1 MNVTENVIRDLHVL
15 VQAGE
20 ASDDSRALVEAWLA
34 AHPALAAE
42 LADGDAPLG
51 LSSLPPLPP
60 LPADA
65 ELRALR
71 RTRRLLSLRS
81 WSMAL
86 GFFFTSL
93 PLSFRG
99 GADGVRFLLIPGH
112 MGIAA
117 ASLVLGIA
125 AWVVFVRVS
134 RALRPVGF

>member
-15 VQAGE
+15 AQAGE
-20 ASDDSRALVEAWLA
+20 ASDDARALVEAWLA

-42 LADGDAPLG
+42 LADAPADA
-51 LSSLPPLPP
+51 LPPPPP
-60 LPADA
+60 LPADG

-86 GFFFTSL
+86 GFFLTAL
-93 PLSFRG
+93 PLSVRG
-99 GADGVRFLLIPGH
+99 GDEGVRFLLIPGH
-112 MGIAA
+112 LGIAA

>member
-15 VQAGE
+15 AQAGE
-20 ASDDSRALVEAWLA
+20 ASGDSRALVEAWLA

-42 LADGDAPLG
+42 LADGPAAA
-51 LSSLPPLPP
+51 LPPPPP
-60 LPADA
+60 LPADG

-86 GFFFTSL
+86 GFFLTAL
-93 PLSFRG
+93 PLSVRG

-112 MGIAA
+112 LGIAA

>member
-15 VQAGE
+15 AQAGE

-34 AHPALAAE
+34 AHPALASE
-42 LADGDAPLG
+42 LADAVADGPLDARP
-51 LSSLPPLPP
+51 SLPP
-60 LPADA
+60 LPADG

-86 GFFFTSL
+86 GFFFTAL

-112 MGIAA
+112 TGIAV

-125 AWVVFVRVS
+125 AWLVFVRVS

>member
-15 VQAGE
+15 AQAGE
-20 ASDDSRALVEAWLA
+20 ASGDSRALVEAWLA

-42 LADGDAPLG
+42 LADAVADGPADA
-51 LSSLPPLPP
+51 LPPPPP
-60 LPADA
+60 LPADG

-86 GFFFTSL
+86 GFFLTAL
-93 PLSFRG
+93 PLSVRG
-99 GADGVRFLLIPGH
+99 GDEGVRFLLIPGH
-112 MGIAA
+112 LGIAA

>member
-1 MNVTENVIRDLHVL
+1 MNVTENVIRDLHL
-15 VQAGE
+15 LAQAGE

-34 AHPALAAE
+34 THPALAAE
-42 LADGDAPLG
+42 LADAPADA
-51 LSSLPPLPP
+51 LPPLPP
-60 LPADA
+60 LPADG

-86 GFFFTSL
+86 GFFLTAL
-93 PLSFRG
+93 PLSVRG

-112 MGIAA
+112 LGIAA
-117 ASLVLGIA
+117 GSLVLGIA

>member
-15 VQAGE
+15 AQAGE
-20 ASDDSRALVEAWLA
+20 ASADSRALVEAWLA
-34 AHPALAAE
+34 AHPELDAE
-42 LADGDAPLG
+42 LADALDDA
-51 LSSLPPLPP
+51 LPPPPP
-60 LPADA
+60 LPADG

-86 GFFFTSL
+86 GFFLTAL
-93 PLSFRG
+93 PLSVRG

-112 MGIAA
+112 LGIAA

>member
-15 VQAGE
+15 DQAGE

-42 LADGDAPLG
+42 LADAVVDT
-51 LSSLPPLPP
+51 LPPLPP
-60 LPADA
+60 LPADG

-93 PLSFRG
+93 PLSVRG
-99 GADGVRFLLIPGH
+99 GAEGVRFLLLPGH

-117 ASLVLGIA
+117 ASLLLGIA
-125 AWVVFVRVS
+125 SWLVFVRVS